1 MLTLKHSDTDRVV
14 RLRVVML
21 LAVVETV
28 VAETVELT
36 VVVEKVDIEVADKV
50 DSVLVLV
57 ALVVVSSAQKPHDVS
72 QKCATVHVGQNR
84 S

>member
-72 QKCATVHVGQNR
+72 QKCAAVHVGQNR